1 MDYSLYTT
9 SSKTLSLQVLPPA
22 VKSRKLPSISF
33 PSWTFKSSAAFLNRK
48 VEQNPRR
55 GVSVIVVAR
64 AGSSSHCE
72 PSSSSSSLNTPLEL
86 RSSAGKYLSGVFQ
99 NQRQLFHVA
108 VADELKLLA
117 DDRDSASSRMVR
129 STGSDEASLHRSRNR
144 CMAVERSSCLIVLHM
159 DVLITIVIN
168 VLYYLIESNGV
179 TQLPNNSVSLLL
191 SSRRIAELKEDECRV
206 AVEDVMYMLVLYKF
220 SEIRVP
226 LVPKLSRCIYNGRL
240 EIRPSKD
247 WELESIHSF
256 EVLEMVREHVST
268 VIGLKANSS
277 VADSWATTE
286 VQKCQIGRV
295 YAASILYGYFLKSAS
310 LRHHLDWC
318 LALPH
323 QDIHLGHRTTLQ
335 FPESQPSYGMKNLV
349 FGHMSNEQSE
359 SQGTRLD
366 RPKSELEK
374 LKCYMMGFDSDTLHR
389 CAKLKS
395 EEAVNLIEKHSC
407 ALFGDEKTGVL
418 ENDEVILTSFSSL
431 KRLVLEAVAFVRV
444 LGCYSVLGEVKALL
458 AVYVLRIGSGLQN
471 CKLRSDRI
479 QNPESRIQRRVRYLV
494 CSKNF
499 MLPVVAT
506 SKLHALMKGSFR
518 KFWVDSINPQPGS
531 GPWFAKDPRP
541 GCRLPSQALQGGL
554 QLIADA
560 TRACFELV
568 LEFIVEKIS
577 SSTAAA
583 FDLLIEGISAS
594 AALTGSALEGLVE
607 KTRNSLHG
615 VLENSLSQLAEDFGE
630 MISAIM
636 TAFWNNYKDAVRY
649 FTENA

>member
-1 MDYSLYTT
+1 
-9 SSKTLSLQVLPPA
+9 
-22 VKSRKLPSISF
+22 
-33 PSWTFKSSAAFLNRK
+33 
-48 VEQNPRR
+48 
-55 GVSVIVVAR
+55 
-64 AGSSSHCE
+64 
-72 PSSSSSSLNTPLEL
+72 
-86 RSSAGKYLSGVFQ
+86 
-99 NQRQLFHVA
+99 
-108 VADELKLLA
+108 
-117 DDRDSASSRMVR
+117 
-129 STGSDEASLHRSRNR
+129 
-144 CMAVERSSCLIVLHM
+144 MAVERSSCLIVLHM

-168 VLYYLIESNGV
+168 ARNYPIESNGV

-191 SSRRIAELKEDECRV
+191 SARRIAELKEDECRV

-286 VQKCQIGRV
+286 VQKCRIGRV

-335 FPESQPSYGMKNLV
+335 YPESQPSYGMKNLV
-349 FGHMSNEQSE
+349 FGHMSNKQSE

-431 KRLVLEAVAFVRV
+431 KRLVLEAVAF
-444 LGCYSVLGEVKALL
+444 GCFLWDTEEYVNSLQKSGACKFLIFFAFCASSWFYSVLGEGKAVL
-458 AVYVLRIGSGLQN
+458 AVYLLHIGVDYKTVSCAQT
-471 CKLRSDRI
+471 
-479 QNPESRIQRRVRYLV
+479 ESRIQRRIRCV
-494 CSKNF
+494 
-499 MLPVVAT
+499 
-506 SKLHALMKGSFR
+506 
-518 KFWVDSINPQPGS
+518 
-531 GPWFAKDPRP
+531 FAKSSPLSLKNKQDMFLFVV
-541 GCRLPSQALQGGL
+541 RLPSQAVQGGL

-577 SSTAAA
+577 SSTTAA

-636 TAFWNNYKDAVRY
+636 TALWNNYKDAVRY

>member
-1 MDYSLYTT
+1 
-9 SSKTLSLQVLPPA
+9 
-22 VKSRKLPSISF
+22 
-33 PSWTFKSSAAFLNRK
+33 
-48 VEQNPRR
+48 
-55 GVSVIVVAR
+55 
-64 AGSSSHCE
+64 
-72 PSSSSSSLNTPLEL
+72 
-86 RSSAGKYLSGVFQ
+86 
-99 NQRQLFHVA
+99 
-108 VADELKLLA
+108 
-117 DDRDSASSRMVR
+117 
-129 STGSDEASLHRSRNR
+129 
-144 CMAVERSSCLIVLHM
+144 MAVERSSCLIVLLHM
-159 DVLITIVIN
+159 DVLMTIVIN

-191 SSRRIAELKEDECRV
+191 SARRIAELKEDECRV
-206 AVEDVMYMLVLYKF
+206 AVEDVMYM
-220 SEIRVP
+220 
-226 LVPKLSRCIYNGRL
+226 L

-286 VQKCQIGRV
+286 VQKCRIGRV

-349 FGHMSNEQSE
+349 FGHMSNKQSE

-431 KRLVLEAVAFVRV
+431 KRLVLEAVAFGCFLWDTEEYVNSWIWITLTAKSFSEMESVVGCQLVKHLMISTVRV

-458 AVYVLRIGSGLQN
+458 AVYVLRMGADYKTVHFLGHN
-471 CKLRSDRI
+471 CIIKPR
-479 QNPESRIQRRVRYLV
+479 
-494 CSKNF
+494 F
-499 MLPVVAT
+499 
-506 SKLHALMKGSFR
+506 
-518 KFWVDSINPQPGS
+518 SINLL
-531 GPWFAKDPRP
+531 RY
-541 GCRLPSQALQGGL
+541 CLPSGVNYPRMQITEPSCPGRTATDCRCYQGL
-554 QLIADA
+554 L
-560 TRACFELV
+560 RA
-568 LEFIVEKIS
+568 
-577 SSTAAA
+577 
-583 FDLLIEGISAS
+583 GISAS

-636 TAFWNNYKDAVRY
+636 TALWNNYKDAVRY

>member
-1 MDYSLYTT
+1 
-9 SSKTLSLQVLPPA
+9 
-22 VKSRKLPSISF
+22 
-33 PSWTFKSSAAFLNRK
+33 
-48 VEQNPRR
+48 
-55 GVSVIVVAR
+55 
-64 AGSSSHCE
+64 
-72 PSSSSSSLNTPLEL
+72 
-86 RSSAGKYLSGVFQ
+86 
-99 NQRQLFHVA
+99 
-108 VADELKLLA
+108 
-117 DDRDSASSRMVR
+117 
-129 STGSDEASLHRSRNR
+129 
-144 CMAVERSSCLIVLHM
+144 MAVERSSCLIVLHM

-168 VLYYLIESNGV
+168 ALNYLIESNGV

-191 SSRRIAELKEDECRV
+191 SARRIAELKEDECRV

-286 VQKCQIGRV
+286 VQKCRIGRV

-335 FPESQPSYGMKNLV
+335 YPESQPSYGMKNLV
-349 FGHMSNEQSE
+349 FGHMSNKQSE

-431 KRLVLEAVAFVRV
+431 KRLVLEAVAF
-444 LGCYSVLGEVKALL
+444 GCFLWDTEE
-458 AVYVLRIGSGLQN
+458 YVNS
-471 CKLRSDRI
+471 
-479 QNPESRIQRRVRYLV
+479 
-494 CSKNF
+494 
-499 MLPVVAT
+499 
-506 SKLHALMKGSFR
+506 
-518 KFWVDSINPQPGS
+518 FWVDSINRQPGS
-531 GPWFAKDPRP
+531 GPWLPKIPGQVCNDEFIFLAITALSSLVFRLIFSATAYLLVLIIQ
-541 GCRLPSQALQGGL
+541 GCRLPSQAVQGGL

-636 TAFWNNYKDAVRY
+636 TALWNNYKDAVRY

>member
-1 MDYSLYTT
+1 
-9 SSKTLSLQVLPPA
+9 
-22 VKSRKLPSISF
+22 
-33 PSWTFKSSAAFLNRK
+33 
-48 VEQNPRR
+48 
-55 GVSVIVVAR
+55 
-64 AGSSSHCE
+64 
-72 PSSSSSSLNTPLEL
+72 
-86 RSSAGKYLSGVFQ
+86 
-99 NQRQLFHVA
+99 
-108 VADELKLLA
+108 
-117 DDRDSASSRMVR
+117 
-129 STGSDEASLHRSRNR
+129 
-144 CMAVERSSCLIVLHM
+144 M

-179 TQLPNNSVSLLL
+179 TQLSNNSVSLLL
-191 SSRRIAELKEDECRV
+191 SARRIAELKEGECRV

-268 VIGLKANSS
+268 VIGLKANCS

-286 VQKCQIGRV
+286 VQKCRIGRV

-335 FPESQPSYGMKNLV
+335 YPESQPSYGMKNLV
-349 FGHMSNEQSE
+349 FGHMSNKQSE

-431 KRLVLEAVAFVRV
+431 KRLVLEAVAFGCFLWDTEEYVNSWIWITLTAKSFSEMESVVGCQLVKHLMISTVRV

-458 AVYVLRIGSGLQN
+458 AVYVLRMGVDY
-471 CKLRSDRI
+471 K
-479 QNPESRIQRRVRYLV
+479 
-494 CSKNF
+494 
-499 MLPVVAT
+499 T
-506 SKLHALMKGSFR
+506 
-518 KFWVDSINPQPGS
+518 FWVDSINRQPSS
-531 GPWFAKDPRP
+531 GPWLPKIPGQVCNDEFIFLAITALSSLVFRLIFSSTAYLLVLIIQ
-541 GCRLPSQALQGGL
+541 GCRLPSQAVQGGL

-636 TAFWNNYKDAVRY
+636 TALWNNYKDAVRY